1 MAYVI
6 PTANELQTK
15 YPAFAAV
22 ADATIDVYIA
32 DAQVDETWLEA
43 DYAPA
48 IMAWA
53 AWSMTDAGI
62 GTGGEIA
69 GYIGSGV
76 TKLKSG
82 TLDVSFSDK
91 AASASGYETNIY
103 GRTYLMLLRKNKG
116 GPRVVRG
123 NPGDCGWG
131 PNGILNNGEIL
142 PWGY

>member
-1 MAYVI
+1 MDFLMAYVI

-82 TLDVSFSDK
+82 TLDVSFSD
-91 AASASGYETNIY
+91 SASGYETNIY

-116 GPRVVRG
+116 GPRTIQG
-123 NPGDCGWG
+123 NAGL
-131 PNGILNNGEIL
+131 LNRWEIF